1 MNKTIW
7 ALAFVVLC
15 SGMAFAIGNATVD
28 QHTTSKW
35 VDVTG
40 AGNIVTEGGN
50 VSNVTLDV
58 NLSTE
63 KWAGA
68 YGEIDGNLV
77 LAEDLGTANFMYSWT
92 YNDSAGGTACVSTN
106 SNPTWASAAGG
117 IAASAIDTA
126 WGFTPED
133 GDSAVNTLDDS
144 GLVAINGLTLAAS
157 AAAIDLGTW
166 ETVVVGGL
174 GTGGTLPYA
183 FCVNISQTAKNNY
196 RGAGYPVDYEVM
208 MPANQTAT
216 ETETYYFFVELA

>member
-58 NLSTE
+58 NISTE

-68 YGEIDGNLV
+68 YGEVDGYLV
-77 LAEDLGTANFMYSWT
+77 LAEDLGTANFMYTWT
-92 YNDSAGGTACVSTN
+92 YDESAGGTVCVSTN
-106 SNPTWASAAGG
+106 TNPTWASVVGG
-117 IAASAIDTA
+117 VAASVIDTA
-126 WGFTPED
+126 WGFTATD
-133 GDSAVNTLDDS
+133 ADSAANTIDDTAS
-144 GLVAINGLTLAAS
+144 VTLNGVSVTGNS
-157 AAAIDLGTW
+157 TDLGTW
-166 ETVVVGGL
+166 DTVLVGGL
-174 GTGGTLPYA
+174 GGTGTNVYG
-183 FCVNISQTAKNNY
+183 FCVDINSTGTNY
-196 RGAGYPVDYEVM
+196 VGAAVDYEMM
-208 MPANQTAT
+208 MPTNATASQ
-216 ETETYYFFVELA
+216 TETYYFFVELL